1 MELIEG
7 FAEKAIA
14 SGAFQPMDKI
24 YVMNKIR
31 ALVGDEDAEA
41 QLDTP
46 LASQLV
52 ELAVQRGK
60 IEDGQTARE
69 ILNDQLY
76 DLLTPTPAKVN
87 GTFWQKHEQSPQQ
100 ATDWFYDLCTSN
112 DYVKVSAIKKSMMA
126 TSWRLRSIFPSP
138 KKILR
143 RLLLLPMILKRS
155 IRSARFVWKMKDI
168 WDVWGMLPAAT
179 TASFA

>member
-41 QLDTP
+41 QPDTP

-87 GTFWQKHEQSPQQ
+87 GTFWQKHEQSP
-100 ATDWFYDLCTSN
+100 N
-112 DYVKVSAIKKSMMA
+112 K
-126 TSWRLRSIFPSP
+126 LRTGF
-138 KKILR
+138 
-143 RLLLLPMILKRS
+143 MIC
-155 IRSARFVWKMKDI
+155 V
-168 WDVWGMLPAAT
+168 PAMT
-179 TASFA
+179 M

>member
-31 ALVGDEDAEA
+31 ALVGDEDVEA
-41 QLDTP
+41 QSDTP

-52 ELAVQRGK
+52 ELAVKRGK

-76 DLLTPTPAKVN
+76 DLLTPTPSRVN
-87 GTFWQKHEQSPQQ
+87 DTFWQKHEQTPEK

-112 DYVKVSAIKKSMMA
+112 DYVKVSAIKKNIEF
-126 TSWRLRSIFPSP
+126 T
-138 KKILR
+138 KKVNDGNELEIR
-143 RLLLLPMILKRS
+143 KR
-155 IRSARFVWKMKDI
+155 
-168 WDVWGMLPAAT
+168 P
-179 TASFA
+179 